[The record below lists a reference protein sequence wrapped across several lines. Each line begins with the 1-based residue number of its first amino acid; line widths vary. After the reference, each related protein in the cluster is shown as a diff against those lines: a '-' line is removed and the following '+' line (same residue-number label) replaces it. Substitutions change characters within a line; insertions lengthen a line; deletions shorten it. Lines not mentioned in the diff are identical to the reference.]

1 MLKAVNSHKS
11 SNFQQFKDDIIKNLK
26 QKPVIQD
33 IDLIRMVGNDI
44 KNLIEVKKSFSK
56 EWKPYVKSNYPNL
69 DYSRLDDFNYKALF
83 ELANLIPAGTL
94 VFYYMDNKLTTDG
107 VKAFRLLNSELKFK
121 EYGFWK
127 QDEIQNYLYNNCSK
141 EKSLYLANRYE
152 ESFKDHENPN
162 INNQKE
168 NIYAW
173 LSNNQITKH
182 FYYVENDGAWTMLM
196 SDGKTYKP
204 IWLYIELDLNK
215 NNIDLESN
223 YLEDYFLPQIAIHKA
238 TKVPLSIIGYRNSL
252 DELYVC
258 EYKNDRFTY
267 SLMDKECFIEY
278 YSRYVKMSSISENR
292 LVEL

>member
-215 NNIDLESN
+215 NNIDLKSN

-238 TKVPLSIIGYRNSL
+238 TKVPLSIIGYKNSL

-258 EYKNDRFTY
+258 EYKNNRFTY
-267 SLMDKECFIEY
+267 ALMDKECFIEY
-278 YSRYVKMSSISENR
+278 YSGYVKMSSISENR
-292 LVEL
+292 LAES

>member
-1 MLKAVNSHKS
+1 MLKAINSHKS

-26 QKPVIQD
+26 QKPVVQD
-33 IDLIRMVGNDI
+33 IDLIRMIGNDV
-44 KNLIEVKKSFSK
+44 KNLIEVKKSFSN

-94 VFYYMDNKLTTDG
+94 VFYYMDNKLTSDG
-107 VKAFRLLNSELKFK
+107 VKAFRLLNSELEFK

-127 QDEIQNYLYNNCSK
+127 QDEIQNYLYNNCSE

-162 INNQKE
+162 INDQKE

-196 SDGKTYKP
+196 SDGRTYKP

-215 NNIDLESN
+215 NNIDLKSN
-223 YLEDYFLPQIAIHKA
+223 DLKDYFLPQIAIHKA
-238 TKVPLSIIGYRNSL
+238 TEVPLSIIGYKNSL

-258 EYKNDRFTY
+258 EYKDDRFTY

-278 YSRYVKMSSISENR
+278 YSGYVKMSSISAEF
-292 LVEL
+292 